1 MRPAKHCC
9 VSPAAGAGGEPAT
22 EPQRGL
28 VNEKRAR
35 HFGGKLR
42 NVTVGVWGLA
52 FKAETDDVRESRALV
67 LVEQLLE
74 AGARVRAHDPAA
86 MDTARQHLGDRV
98 TYASTAYEALEGA
111 AALVIVTEWLEYRN
125 PDFGRIK
132 QALSRPLIVDGRNL
146 YDPQRLARLGFVYES
161 IGRPV
166 ACASS

>member
-1 MRPAKHCC
+1 
-9 VSPAAGAGGEPAT
+9 
-22 EPQRGL
+22 
-28 VNEKRAR
+28 
-35 HFGGKLR
+35 
-42 NVTVGVWGLA
+42 
-52 FKAETDDVRESRALV
+52 
-67 LVEQLLE
+67 
-74 AGARVRAHDPAA
+74 VRAHDPAA
-86 MDTARQHLGDRV
+86 MDTARRELGDRV
-98 TYASTAYEALEGA
+98 TYASSAYEALEGA